1 MIDKFNFVPYSYNA
15 RVLAQK
21 VLEEYS
27 EGKKLS
33 YPIDPFDILQKLKV
47 DYQFRNFTALEG
59 VYIVPEYE
67 DDIAIVGINLS
78 RPVARQRFTAA
89 HELCHHIKDRNVSY
103 ICPVNSKDKSSA
115 EKFADK
121 FAGELL
127 MPLDE
132 LKIVVDKYAEGRFI
146 SFENILKV
154 AEYFGVSFEACTFR
168 IAYELNRIDG
178 EIDHKKLKSRI
189 RKFKP
194 DLKKKELGIVTDNFT
209 IIKNTI
215 NAYKYFWENESQAVW
230 YRFKNDFIYNENRLE
245 GIEIDAEDVAEIV
258 TDLRMKQTESEYCN
272 SEYEGIIEIA
282 GHSSVYDYIMK
293 TESKI
298 SGFSIL
304 NLHKMLFQFAPFPEN
319 AGKLRNS
326 NNFVVDAKFETADC
340 KELPMKLLD
349 LNNFIQE
356 NVSKIES
363 FSISDFVDFAVQV
376 HYKLTVMHPFQD
388 GNGRVSRAMLNWL
401 FRLKKLPP
409 VYLKFKEKQEYYDA
423 LRKADLENDFKDL
436 NQVFYKQIINSM
448 IQLNSKF
455 I

>member
-1 MIDKFNFVPYSYNA
+1 MKENFNFMSYSYNA
-15 RVLAQK
+15 RSLAK
-21 VLEEYS
+21 RVLEEYS
-27 EGKKLS
+27 DGKKLS
-33 YPIDPFDILQKLKV
+33 FPIDPFDILEKLKV
-47 DYQFRNFTALEG
+47 DYQFRDFTDLEG
-59 VYIVPEYE
+59 VYIVPEDE
-67 DDIAIVGINLS
+67 DDIAIIGINVN
-78 RPVARQRFTAA
+78 RPVTRQRFTAA
-89 HELCHHIKDRNVSY
+89 HELCHHIKDRNASY

-127 MPLDE
+127 MPVDE
-132 LKIVVDKYAEGRFI
+132 LKRVVDNYADGEYI

-168 IAYELNRIDG
+168 IAYELNRIEG
-178 EIDHKKLKSRI
+178 ETDHKKLKSRI

-194 DLKKKELGIVTDNFT
+194 ESKKKELGIVTDNFT
-209 IIKNTI
+209 TIKNTI
-215 NAYKYFWENESQAVW
+215 NVYKYFWENESPAVW
-230 YRFKNDFIYNENRLE
+230 YKFKNDFIYNENRLE

-258 TDLRMKQTESEYCN
+258 TDLRMNQIESEYCN

-282 GHSSVYDYIMK
+282 GHSSVYDYIRK
-293 TESKI
+293 TEDKI
-298 SGFSIL
+298 TGFSIL
-304 NLHKMLFQFAPFPEN
+304 NLHRMLFQFAPFPEN

-340 KELPMKLLD
+340 KELPIKLLE
-349 LNNFIQE
+349 LNNFIQD
-356 NVSKIES
+356 NVNKIEK

-401 FRLKKLPP
+401 FRFKKLPP

-423 LRKADLENDFKDL
+423 LRKADLKKDFEDL